1 MKVLTVPGKGPALK
15 VGQDPAGTEQRLS
28 DCTWESTKEDRQ
40 EPEKAEQKLQS
51 FAFAFFR
58 KCRGHGFLSPLP
70 LRLRLKRP
78 FINSNSTVHKEKEMV
93 SFRKGILLLAL
104 LAFAASFASAQ
115 FGPLNCTLNGG
126 APPLL
131 RAEGLSEEVG
141 QAFIQCTG
149 GNPFAPALINVRVFT
164 PGYNVTSRLL
174 GAPNA
179 GKLEATLLI
188 DDPAPGTVNVGT
200 NAFFADPVPG
210 NSQAVEWKNITF
222 NPPGTAGV
230 TRTLRMVNIRVNA
243 SAAGLTVTPTPV
255 NLLVSVTG
263 SLTLP
268 LQSPFLVVGYIQK
281 SLEVTVTGA
290 TLSQCQPPTD
300 PVVVRFKELI
310 PNAWRTA
317 GNVAGSPQNN
327 LFNIYNTESMYWDD
341 TTGVNWPADAGRA
354 TQATQL
360 QIVFANLPA
369 GVSLGSASWSGSTTT
384 FTSTTS
390 GNTVTL
396 TVATTPGAALGTSET
411 LDVSIPVVYPT
422 PPALPAIG
430 TGTVAGSYAPVST
443 TITPITSPVPR
454 FTDTGS
460 QTAAFT
466 IGPCET
472 RLLFPFVTSITG
484 WDTGLAI
491 SNTSKDPWSTGNQS
505 GTCTLYFYGT
515 PGNSNQTTSVSIA
528 AGQQML
534 MTLSG
539 GNPAQG
545 LSAVPGFTGY
555 VIAVCNFQYAH
566 GYAFISDLGANKFAQ
581 GYIALILGDHSISN
595 TSRYGPSPSE
605 MLNQ

>member
-1 MKVLTVPGKGPALK
+1 MF
-15 VGQDPAGTEQRLS
+15 D
-28 DCTWESTKEDRQ
+28 
-40 EPEKAEQKLQS
+40 
-51 FAFAFFR
+51 
-58 KCRGHGFLSPLP
+58 
-70 LRLRLKRP
+70 
-78 FINSNSTVHKEKEMV
+78 
-93 SFRKGILLLAL
+93 FRKGILLLAVL
-104 LAFAASFASAQ
+104 VFTAGLASAQ
-115 FGPLNCTLNGG
+115 FSPLNCTLNGG

-131 RAEGLSEEVG
+131 RAEGLAEEVG

-174 GAPNA
+174 GAPNS

-268 LQSPFLVVGYIQK
+268 LSSPFLVVGYIQK

-290 TLSQCQPPTD
+290 NLSQCQPPTT
-300 PVVVRFKELI
+300 PVVVTFKELI

-327 LFNIYNTESMYWDD
+327 LFNIYNTESMYWDEAP
-341 TTGVNWPADAGRA
+341 TNWPADAGRA

-360 QIVFANLPA
+360 QVVFANLPS
-369 GVSLGSASWSGSTTT
+369 GVTLGTASWSGSTTT
-384 FTSTTS
+384 FTATTV

-396 TVATTPGAALGTSET
+396 TVATTPAPALGTSET
-411 LDVSIPVVYPT
+411 LNVSIPVNFPT

-443 TITPITSPVPR
+443 VITPITSPVPR

-460 QTAAFT
+460 QTAALT

-491 SNTSKDPWSTGNQS
+491 SNTSKDPFGTGQQS
-505 GTCTLYFYGT
+505 GACTLYFYGT
-515 PGNSNQTTSVSIA
+515 PSDSNQTTSVNIA

-539 GNPAQG
+539 GNAAQG

-566 GYAFISDLGANKFAQ
+566 GYAFISDLGVNRFAQ
-581 GYIALILGDHSISN
+581 GYVALILGDHWISN
-595 TSRYGPSPSE
+595 TARYGPSPAE
-605 MLNQ
+605 ALNQ

>member
-1 MKVLTVPGKGPALK
+1 MF
-15 VGQDPAGTEQRLS
+15 D
-28 DCTWESTKEDRQ
+28 
-40 EPEKAEQKLQS
+40 
-51 FAFAFFR
+51 
-58 KCRGHGFLSPLP
+58 
-70 LRLRLKRP
+70 
-78 FINSNSTVHKEKEMV
+78 
-93 SFRKGILLLAL
+93 FRKGILLLVV
-104 LAFAASFASAQ
+104 LAFTAGIASAQ
-115 FGPLNCTLNGG
+115 PFSPLNCTLNGG

-131 RAEGLSEEVG
+131 RAEGLAEEVG

-164 PGYNVTSRLL
+164 PGYNVTSRQLT
-174 GAPNA
+174 GAYA

-188 DDPAPGTVNVGT
+188 DDPAPGTVSVGT

-210 NSQAVEWKNITF
+210 NTQAVEWKNITF
-222 NPPGTAGV
+222 NPPGTPGA

-255 NLLVSVTG
+255 NLLVSITG

-290 TLSQCQPPTD
+290 NLSQCQPPTT
-300 PVVVRFKELI
+300 PVVVTFKELI

-317 GNVAGSPQNN
+317 GNATGFPQNN
-327 LFNIYNTESMYWDD
+327 LFNIYNTESMYWDE
-341 TTGVNWPADAGRA
+341 TPTNWPADAGRA

-360 QIVFANLPA
+360 QVVFANLPS
-369 GVSLGSASWSGSTTT
+369 GVTLGTASWSGSTTT
-384 FTSTTS
+384 FSATTS

-396 TVATTPGAALGTSET
+396 TVTGTPGAALGTSET
-411 LDVSIPVVYPT
+411 LNVSVPVNFPT

-430 TGTVAGSYAPVST
+430 TGTVAGSYAPVSS
-443 TITPITSPVPR
+443 TITPIPTPVPR

-460 QTAAFT
+460 QTAALT

-491 SNTSKDPWSTGNQS
+491 SNTSKDPFGTGTQS

-515 PGNSNQTTSVSIA
+515 PADSNQTTSVNIA

-539 GNPAQG
+539 GNATQG
-545 LSAVPGFTGY
+545 LNAVPGFTGY

-566 GYAFISDLGANKFAQ
+566 GYAFVSDLGVNRYAQ
-581 GYIALILGDHSISN
+581 GYIALILGDQPIIN
-595 TSRYGPSPSE
+595 TKRYGPSPAE
-605 MLNQ
+605 ALNQ